1 MLRKVMGMV
10 RELGNNARHD
20 KWYREYCYSKEDRKV
35 FLLLV
40 TDNHMTDWELY
51 EAMKTGKNLKRK

>member
-1 MLRKVMGMV
+1 MV